1 MADSIVS
8 EVKNLKRG
16 GELMRLNLLIV
27 DLNVKRVLYLLVAR
41 DTGLTPAAPL
51 LREIAKVEPVTV
63 AELNSFVTTAV
74 SKDIEFMCT
83 GTVIRPDSEKGW
95 CYIACSKSSRK
106 LKRTE
111 SAFTCVRCENYHA
124 VDMLIFTATEWSF
137 VCFDGVMTKL
147 HGLEA
152 HEAGQILVSLRCYPE
167 DSRMPPFVTGMQGK
181 THTFHVKLTTYDFT
195 ARRQSFTVTRNINEC
210 EHLPLPDFVDNGGDD
225 NNDQKIH
232 AEVESRGAVVKQ
244 L

>member
-1 MADSIVS
+1 MANSIVS
-8 EVKNLKRG
+8 EVKNLKRS

-27 DLNVKRVLYLLVAR
+27 DLNILDSGKSICAYWFSMFKSDI

-74 SKDIEFMCT
+74 ILSSCAPARLSGPIQRKDGVTLLALNLAGSSSALNLPLHVYRMELT
-83 GTVIRPDSEKGW
+83 
-95 CYIACSKSSRK
+95 IADD
-106 LKRTE
+106 TDE
-111 SAFTCVRCENYHA
+111 G
-124 VDMLIFTATEWSF
+124 IF

-152 HEAGQILVSLRCYPE
+152 HEAGQILVS
-167 DSRMPPFVTGMQGK
+167 MQGK

>member
-1 MADSIVS
+1 MANSKVS
-8 EVKNLKRG
+8 EVKNLKRV

-27 DLNVKRVLYLLVAR
+27 DLNVKRVLYRLVAR

-51 LREIAKVEPVTV
+51 LREIAKVEPVTE

-74 SKDIEFMCT
+74 SEDIEFMCT

-95 CYIACSKSSRK
+95 CYVACSKSSRK

-124 VDMLIFTATEWSF
+124 VGVLRYISLIYIQLCFSFYRMELTIADDTDEGIF
-137 VCFDGVMTKL
+137 VCFDRVMTKL

-152 HEAGQILVSLRCYPE
+152 HAAGQIL
-167 DSRMPPFVTGMQGK
+167 
-181 THTFHVKLTTYDFT
+181 
-195 ARRQSFTVTRNINEC
+195 
-210 EHLPLPDFVDNGGDD
+210 GGDD

-232 AEVESRGAVVKQ
+232 AEVESRGSGEAALIAATEPIGAMLSKMDDPASQVVKKIYNQ
-244 L
+244 HNMYLNNAYA

>member
-1 MADSIVS
+1 MANSIVS

-27 DLNVKRVLYLLVAR
+27 DLNLGAR

-95 CYIACSKSSRK
+95 CYVACSKSSRK

-111 SAFTCVRCENYHA
+111 SAFTC
-124 VDMLIFTATEWSF
+124 
-137 VCFDGVMTKL
+137 
-147 HGLEA
+147 
-152 HEAGQILVSLRCYPE
+152 
-167 DSRMPPFVTGMQGK
+167 
-181 THTFHVKLTTYDFT
+181 
-195 ARRQSFTVTRNINEC
+195 
-210 EHLPLPDFVDNGGDD
+210 LPNGAY
-225 NNDQKIH
+225 N
-232 AEVESRGAVVKQ
+232 R
-244 L
+244 

>member
-1 MADSIVS
+1 MANSIVS

-27 DLNVKRVLYLLVAR
+27 DLNILDSGKSICPYWFWMFKSDILVAR
-41 DTGLTPAAPL
+41 HTGLTPAAPL

-63 AELNSFVTTAV
+63 AELNSFFTTVV
-74 SKDIEFMCT
+74 SEDIEFMCT
-83 GTVIRPDSEKGW
+83 GTVIRPDSEKDG
-95 CYIACSKSSRK
+95 ATLVALNVAGSS
-106 LKRTE
+106 
-111 SAFTCVRCENYHA
+111 SALNLPLHVYRMELTITNEG
-124 VDMLIFTATEWSF
+124 IF

-152 HEAGQILVSLRCYPE
+152 HEAGQILVS
-167 DSRMPPFVTGMQGK
+167 MQGK
-181 THTFHVKLTTYDFT
+181 TYTFHVKLTTYDFT
-195 ARRQSFTVTRNINEC
+195 ARHQSFTVTRNINEC

-225 NNDQKIH
+225 NNGGITMIRKFMQR
-232 AEVESRGAVVKQ
+232 SNLGGAVVKQ

>member
-27 DLNVKRVLYLLVAR
+27 DLNILDSGKSICAYWFSMFKSDILVAR

-74 SKDIEFMCT
+74 ILSSCAPARLSDPIQRKDGVTLLALNLAGSSSALNLPLHVYRMELT
-83 GTVIRPDSEKGW
+83 
-95 CYIACSKSSRK
+95 IADD
-106 LKRTE
+106 TDE
-111 SAFTCVRCENYHA
+111 G
-124 VDMLIFTATEWSF
+124 IF

-152 HEAGQILVSLRCYPE
+152 HEAGQILVS
-167 DSRMPPFVTGMQGK
+167 MQGK

>member
-1 MADSIVS
+1 MANSIVS

-27 DLNVKRVLYLLVAR
+27 DLNVKRVLYRLVTR

-63 AELNSFVTTAV
+63 AELNSFVTTVV
-74 SKDIEFMCT
+74 SEDIEFMCT
-83 GTVIRPDSEKGW
+83 GTANRPDSEKGW

-111 SAFTCVRCENYHA
+111 SAFTCVYRMELTIA
-124 VDMLIFTATEWSF
+124 DDTDEGIF
-137 VCFDGVMTKL
+137 VCSDGVMTKL

-152 HEAGQILVSLRCYPE
+152 HEAGQILAEDGVTLRTLGCL
-167 DSRMPPFVTGMQGK
+167 RLLQACKG
-181 THTFHVKLTTYDFT
+181 
-195 ARRQSFTVTRNINEC
+195 RRTLSM
-210 EHLPLPDFVDNGGDD
+210 
-225 NNDQKIH
+225 
-232 AEVESRGAVVKQ
+232 SS
-244 L
+244 

>member
-1 MADSIVS
+1 MANSIVS

-27 DLNVKRVLYLLVAR
+27 DLNILDSGKSICAYWFSMFKSDILVAR

-74 SKDIEFMCT
+74 ILSSCAPARLSDPIQRKDGVMLLALNLAESSSALNLPLHVYRMELT
-83 GTVIRPDSEKGW
+83 
-95 CYIACSKSSRK
+95 IADD
-106 LKRTE
+106 TDE
-111 SAFTCVRCENYHA
+111 G
-124 VDMLIFTATEWSF
+124 IF

-152 HEAGQILVSLRCYPE
+152 HEAGQILVS
-167 DSRMPPFVTGMQGK
+167 MQGK

-225 NNDQKIH
+225 NND
-232 AEVESRGAVVKQ
+232 
-244 L
+244 

>member
-27 DLNVKRVLYLLVAR
+27 DLNILDSGKSICAYWFSMFKSDILVAR

-74 SKDIEFMCT
+74 ILSSCAPARLSDPIQRKDGVT
-83 GTVIRPDSEKGW
+83 LLALNLAG
-95 CYIACSKSSRK
+95 SS
-106 LKRTE
+106 
-111 SAFTCVRCENYHA
+111 SALNLPLHVCVARII
-124 VDMLIFTATEWSF
+124 MLF

-152 HEAGQILVSLRCYPE
+152 HEAGQILVS
-167 DSRMPPFVTGMQGK
+167 MQGK

>member
-1 MADSIVS
+1 MANSIVS
-8 EVKNLKRG
+8 EVKNLKRV

-27 DLNVKRVLYLLVAR
+27 DLNILDSGKSICAYWFSMFKSDILVAR

-51 LREIAKVEPVTV
+51 LREIAKVEPVTE

-74 SKDIEFMCT
+74 ILSSCAPARLSGPIQRKDGVTLLALNLAGSSSALNLPLHVYRMELT
-83 GTVIRPDSEKGW
+83 
-95 CYIACSKSSRK
+95 IADD
-106 LKRTE
+106 TDE
-111 SAFTCVRCENYHA
+111 G
-124 VDMLIFTATEWSF
+124 IF
-137 VCFDGVMTKL
+137 VCFDRVMTKL

-152 HEAGQILVSLRCYPE
+152 HAAGQILVS
-167 DSRMPPFVTGMQGK
+167 MQGK

-232 AEVESRGAVVKQ
+232 AEVESGGAVVKQ

>member
-1 MADSIVS
+1 MANSIVS

-27 DLNVKRVLYLLVAR
+27 DLNILDSGKSICAYWFSMFKSDILVAR

-63 AELNSFVTTAV
+63 AEVNSFVTTAV
-74 SKDIEFMCT
+74 ILSSCTPARLSDPIQRKDGVTLLALNLAGSSSALNLPLHVYRMELT
-83 GTVIRPDSEKGW
+83 
-95 CYIACSKSSRK
+95 IADD
-106 LKRTE
+106 TDE
-111 SAFTCVRCENYHA
+111 G
-124 VDMLIFTATEWSF
+124 IF

-152 HEAGQILVSLRCYPE
+152 HEAGQILVS
-167 DSRMPPFVTGMQGK
+167 MQGK

-195 ARRQSFTVTRNINEC
+195 ARRQSFTVTRNFNEC

-232 AEVESRGAVVKQ
+232 AEVESRGQ
-244 L
+244 W

>member
-111 SAFTCVRCENYHA
+111 SAFTS
-124 VDMLIFTATEWSF
+124 TEWSF

-152 HEAGQILVSLRCYPE
+152 HEAGQILVS
-167 DSRMPPFVTGMQGK
+167 MQGK